1 MSFEQTQ
8 NHQNQIARRID
19 PAEQKKML
27 IELTTEEISIV
38 AGGRSG
44 SGSGSG
50 IVMDEGVA
58 EFVSVPHLNLF
69 SSR

>member
-19 PAEQKKML
+19 PAKQKKML

-44 SGSGSG
+44 SGSG
-50 IVMDEGVA
+50 IIMDEGVA